1 LGLLEPHFLGI
12 GIVPDLVETSPS
24 PTHVTV
30 PTHSRSNGMGIDRD
44 SKEIGD
50 AEAPPLGMGAWP
62 QCRNTPVAHMCYH
75 AKFCRFRS
83 NGTCVITEIQRK
95 NLTDAQKSRMM
106 HLPVRLKV

>member
-50 AEAPPLGMGAWP
+50 AEAPPLGWGRGP
-62 QCRNTPVAHMCYH
+62 SVEIRQSPI
-75 AKFCRFRS
+75 
-83 NGTCVITEIQRK
+83 CVTMPNFIVLGQT
-95 NLTDAQKSRMM
+95 
-106 HLPVRLKV
+106 VRA